1 MIRPAKKNNTGK
13 DKCQKTARKDGDY
26 SFARAALK
34 GLGVGLGITCIVF
47 VICALILTYTNVS
60 DSYIGIVSTVCTA
73 VSALAAGFIWAKGMG
88 RRGLATGAL
97 AGVVYCVILLAIS
110 LIAGGGPLSLGT
122 ITCLIVSAAG
132 GGIGGIL
139 GVNAK

>member
-13 DKCQKTARKDGDY
+13 DKCQKTAGNDGDC
-26 SFARAALK
+26 SFMGMALK
-34 GLGVGLGITCIVF
+34 GLGVGLGITCIAF
-47 VICALILTYTNVS
+47 VICALILTYTDVS
-60 DSYIGIVSTVCTA
+60 ESYIGIVSTVCTA
-73 VSALAAGFIWAKGMG
+73 VSSLAVGLIWARGVG

-97 AGVVYCVILLAIS
+97 AGAVYCIIMLAIS
-110 LIAGGGPLSLGT
+110 IVAGGGPLSAGT

-132 GGIGGIL
+132 GGIGGVL